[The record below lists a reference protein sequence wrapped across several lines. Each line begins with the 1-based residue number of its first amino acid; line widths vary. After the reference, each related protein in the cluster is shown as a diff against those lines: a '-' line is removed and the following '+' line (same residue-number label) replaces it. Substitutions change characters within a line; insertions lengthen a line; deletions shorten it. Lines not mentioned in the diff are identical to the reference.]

1 MSQLTPAQRAATLR
15 DLLNRYSHAYYVLAQ
30 PLVSD
35 AEYDALYQEL
45 VALESAHPELVTPD
59 SPTQRVGSDLS
70 VEFTKSQHPAPILSL
85 ANAFTPADLIAWE
98 ERNLKLLPTGTP
110 LDYTLEPK
118 FDGLTIVLHYENG
131 LLVRGVTRGN
141 GTLGDDVTPNVR
153 TIRTIPLKIPVDS
166 SSGLDAPPLL
176 VVRGEILFHKDAFEA
191 FNRHQR
197 ESGGQTFANPR
208 NAASG
213 SLKQK
218 DARITAERPLT
229 AYVYAVVA
237 ARGITWNSQWEI
249 LNYLKTMGFN
259 VTAEIQHYPT
269 LTHIIQ
275 QIPTWEARRHE
286 LPFEID
292 GLVIKVNN
300 LRIASELGVVGKDPR
315 GAIAY
320 KFQTQE
326 ATTRI
331 VSVTHGIGRSGKLT
345 PTAQLE
351 PVSIGG
357 VTVTS
362 ASLHN
367 YEYAQARDIRI
378 GDRVQ
383 VIRSGDVIPYVVGAL
398 TALRDGTEKPITPPE
413 RCPVCDT
420 PIVQPQ
426 GAVDYFCPNT
436 ACPERVYRSLEF
448 FVSRGAMDIEGMGGQ
463 TIKQLLDAGLI
474 HDEADIFTLKR
485 ESLLAL
491 EGFAEKKAE
500 NLLASIARAK
510 TRSLSQL
517 IASLGI
523 DGVGST
529 VAEALA
535 AHFHTL
541 DALAAAT
548 PEQIQQ
554 VEGVGP
560 IIAAGV
566 SAWFADAH
574 HRMVIEKM
582 RAAGVSMAMAQS
594 APTSDKLVGKT
605 FVLTGTLPTLT
616 REQASALIK
625 SHGGRVTD
633 SVSKKTSYVVVGDSP
648 GSKAEKAA
656 QLGIP
661 IIDEDD
667 LLAMTNS

>member
-1 MSQLTPAQRAATLR
+1 
-15 DLLNRYSHAYYVLAQ
+15 
-30 PLVSD
+30 
-35 AEYDALYQEL
+35 
-45 VALESAHPELVTPD
+45 
-59 SPTQRVGSDLS
+59 
-70 VEFTKSQHPAPILSL
+70 LSL
-85 ANAFTPADLIAWE
+85 ANAFNVEDLVAWE
-98 ERNLKLLPTGTP
+98 ERNLKLLPTGTQ

-131 LLVRGVTRGN
+131 VLVRGVTRGN

-153 TIRTIPLKIPVDS
+153 TIRSIPLKIPTDPA
-166 SSGLDAPPLL
+166 SGLTAPELL
-176 VVRGEILFHKDAFEA
+176 VVRGEILFHKEAFEA
-191 FNRHQR
+191 FNRRQHEAGAQI
-197 ESGGQTFANPR
+197 FANPR

-218 DARITAERPLT
+218 DSRITAERPLT

-237 ARGITWNSQWEI
+237 ARGILWDSQWDI
-249 LNYLKTMGFN
+249 LTYLKAMGFN
-259 VTAEIQHYPT
+259 VTSEIQHYPT
-269 LTHIIQ
+269 LTHVIQ
-275 QIPTWEARRHE
+275 QIPTWEARRHT

-292 GLVIKVNN
+292 GIVIKVNT
-300 LRIASELGVVGKDPR
+300 LKVADELGVVGKDPR
-315 GAIAY
+315 SAIAY

-331 VSVTHGIGRSGKLT
+331 LAITHGIGRTGKLT

-351 PVSIGG
+351 AVSIGG

-398 TALRDGTEKPITPPE
+398 ADLRDGTERPITPPQN
-413 RCPVCDT
+413 CPMCDT
-420 PIVQPQ
+420 PIVQPE
-426 GAVDYFCPNT
+426 GAVDYYCPNT

-448 FVSRGAMDIEGMGGQ
+448 FVSRAAMDIEGMGGQ
-463 TIKQLLDAGLI
+463 TIKQLLDVGLI
-474 HDEADIFTLKR
+474 HDEADIFTLER
-485 ESLLAL
+485 EPLLAL
-491 EGFAEKKAE
+491 EGFAEKKAD
-500 NLLASIARAK
+500 NLLASITRAK
-510 TRSLSQL
+510 TRPLSQL
-517 IASLGI
+517 IGSLGI

-535 AHFHTL
+535 AHFYTL

-548 PEQIQQ
+548 PDQIQE
-554 VEGVGP
+554 VDGVGP
-560 IIAAGV
+560 IIASGV
-566 SAWFADAH
+566 AEWFADAH
-574 HRMVIEKM
+574 HQQVIEKM
-582 RAAGVSMAMAQS
+582 RATGVNMVMVQT
-594 APTSDKLVGKT
+594 APTSDTFAGKT

-625 SHGGRVTD
+625 SHGGKVTD

-648 GSKAEKAA
+648 GSKAEKAV
-656 QLGIP
+656 QLGVTIL
-661 IIDEDD
+661 DEAG
-667 LLAMTNS
+667 LLQLVNG